1 MAAKIERKHAVKKNR
16 CRIAEVWFLI
26 LIISMSDVSQN
37 NKRIAK
43 NTLLLY
49 SRMFFMMAVSLYTSR
64 VVLNTLG
71 VEDYGIYNV
80 VGGIVAMFS
89 FINSSM
95 SAATQ
100 RYITFALGK
109 DDKVQLKKVFNTS
122 LIIHGGISILLI
134 LLAETIGLWFLWNKM
149 QVPVER
155 MEAAFWV
162 YQSSIVASV
171 IMIMSVPYNAAI
183 VAHEK
188 MSAFAY
194 ISVLEVVLKLLI
206 VYLLLVISFDK
217 LIVYALLI
225 VLVQIFIRLCYSWY
239 CNKYFKE
246 TLFTWILDRGLI
258 KEMIGFAGWNLFGAC
273 AYIAFT
279 QGLNIIL
286 NMFFGPVVNAARAI
300 AVQVQNAM
308 TQFISNFQMA
318 LNPQIIKSYAAGDLQ
333 YMHSLIYRSSK
344 FSYFL
349 IFSISLPVIIE
360 TPFILKVWLNNVP
373 ENSAIFL
380 RLMVCTS
387 WISSISNPLINAAQA
402 TGNIRKYQTVIG
414 TMLIMILPISYLC
427 LKIGFPACSVFIV
440 HLIIE
445 CLAQVVRL
453 FIIKPMIELSI
464 GEFVKNVILKII
476 LVSFLTILLPYYVHT
491 AMHGGWLRLVFV
503 AVASFLSATFII
515 GGIGLSTPERKFI
528 LTTIRKRMHCKK
540 NLP

>member
-1 MAAKIERKHAVKKNR
+1 MP
-16 CRIAEVWFLI
+16 
-26 LIISMSDVSQN
+26 DVSQN

-49 SRMFFMMAVSLYTSR
+49 FRMFFMMAVSLYTSR

-100 RYITFALGK
+100 RYITFALGR
-109 DDKVQLKKVFNTS
+109 DDKVRLKKIFNTS

-149 QVPVER
+149 QVPMER

-206 VYLLLVISFDK
+206 VYLLLVIFFDK

-373 ENSAIFL
+373 ENSVIFL

-387 WISSISNPLINAAQA
+387 WISSISNPLINAAQT

-427 LKIGFPACSVFIV
+427 LKIGFPAYSVFVV

-453 FIIKPMIELSI
+453 FIIKPMIDLSI

-491 AMHGGWLRLVFV
+491 AICGGWFRLVIV

-515 GGIGLSTPERKFI
+515 GGIGLSTPERIFI
-528 LTTIRKRMHCKK
+528 LTTIRKRMHYKK